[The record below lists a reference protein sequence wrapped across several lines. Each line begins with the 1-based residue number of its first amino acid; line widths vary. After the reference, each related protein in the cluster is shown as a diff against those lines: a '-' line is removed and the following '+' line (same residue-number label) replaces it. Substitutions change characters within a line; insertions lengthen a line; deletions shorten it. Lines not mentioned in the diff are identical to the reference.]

1 LCPIAQLDAKQQKQV
16 ERLLADLDKESFTAR
31 QRAEMEL
38 EKMGP
43 AIEPALRKALE
54 GKSLEVRRRIEKV
67 LEKVVGW
74 SGERLRT
81 LRAPEAIEHMNTPEA
96 RRLLESLSSGMP
108 RAWLTE
114 EARLCATAGPSTR

>member
-1 LCPIAQLDAKQQKQV
+1 MCPIAQLDAKQQKQV